1 MPVTPSPRGPAAFSL
16 RSARTV
22 LATGLLAALWLLLP
36 VPPANAATPPDGD
49 APIIVKTGMYI
60 VDLSNLDLAGNTF
73 SIAMWQ
79 WFVHNSPDYKPYET
93 LEIVN
98 AAAFATEAGF
108 EEVRGDTVWSQA
120 KFRATVHKQWNIGSY
135 PFDRQQ
141 LVVHLEEGENDS
153 SAIRFIADNENTNID
168 AAVTLEQWN
177 IKDFDLEAE
186 DQVYPTTYG
195 EPDLTGTSS
204 YPRVSAIVNLER
216 KAPWLTFIKSL
227 IGAFIGFS
235 LAMAAFLIRPDQ
247 LGDRLF
253 LTTASV
259 FAVIGNQIVLDS
271 YLPPV
276 ADLPLVFQIQI
287 LTFVTIIVTTFSQVL
302 SSRLVRAN
310 SPTLAQRLDTGAGLA
325 TFTLYAG
332 CVSWLL
338 QTAITAA

>member
-1 MPVTPSPRGPAAFSL
+1 MRM
-16 RSARTV
+16 RSRRSIALIFLSSAHIT
-22 LATGLLAALWLLLP
+22 LAALLVAALWMLLS
-36 VPPANAATPPDGD
+36 VRAASAATPPDGD
-49 APIIVKTGMYI
+49 APMVVKTGMYI
-60 VDLSNLDLAGNTF
+60 VNLSNLDLAGNTF
-73 SIAMWQ
+73 SISMWQ
-79 WFVHNSPDYKPYET
+79 WFVHNSPDYKPYDT

-108 EEVRGDTVWSQA
+108 EEVRGDIVWSQA

-141 LVVHLEEGENDS
+141 LIVHFEEGENDS
-153 SAIRFIADNENTNID
+153 SAIRFVADNQNSAID

-177 IKDFDLEAE
+177 IKDFHLDAE
-186 DQVYPTTYG
+186 DHVYPTTYG
-195 EPDLTGTSS
+195 DPDLTGTSS
-204 YPRVSAIVNLER
+204 YPRVSAIINLER

-310 SPTLAQRLDTGAGLA
+310 RSVFAQRLDTGAGLA
-325 TFTLYAG
+325 TLTLYAG

>member
-1 MPVTPSPRGPAAFSL
+1 MTITRSL
-16 RSARTV
+16 RSLADISQRSARTT
-22 LATGLLAALWLLLP
+22 LAAALFAALWLLLP
-36 VPPANAATPPDGD
+36 AQRANAATPSDGD
-49 APIIVKTGMYI
+49 APMVVKTGMYI
-60 VDLSNLDLAGNTF
+60 VDLSDLDLAGNTF

-79 WFVHNSPDYKPYET
+79 WFVHSSPDYKPYET
-93 LEIVN
+93 IEIVN

-120 KFRATVHKQWNIGSY
+120 KFRATVHKQWNIASY

-141 LVVHLEEGENDS
+141 LIVHIEEGENDS

-177 IKDFDLEAE
+177 IKDFHLEAE
-186 DQVYPTTYG
+186 DHVYPTNYG
-195 EPDLTGTSS
+195 DPDLTGTSS
-204 YPRVSAIVNLER
+204 YPRVSAIINLER

-287 LTFVTIIVTTFSQVL
+287 LTFITIIVTTFSQVI

-310 SPTLAQRLDTGAGLA
+310 RHALAQRLDTGAGLA
-325 TFTLYAG
+325 TFALYAG